1 MELELSIAPLTSQD
15 RSDFSCGDE
24 ELDRF
29 IQRYAKQNQK
39 KGLSATYVITTPN
52 SDKVIAFVS
61 VSAGSIERASLP
73 SNHQRP
79 LPAYPLPILRLSRM
93 GVSITLK
100 GKGLGAQLLK
110 HVFHIALTQRA
121 QSGCVGIVVDA
132 KTNARSYYEQYG
144 FMLMQGVE
152 DDESNGTTPMFLDIR
167 TVEQAAGAPK

>member
-61 VSAGSIERASLP
+61 VSAGSIERAP
-73 SNHQRP
+73 H
-79 LPAYPLPILRLSRM
+79 Y
-93 GVSITLK
+93 
-100 GKGLGAQLLK
+100 
-110 HVFHIALTQRA
+110 H
-121 QSGCVGIVVDA
+121 
-132 KTNARSYYEQYG
+132 
-144 FMLMQGVE
+144 
-152 DDESNGTTPMFLDIR
+152 
-167 TVEQAAGAPK
+167 